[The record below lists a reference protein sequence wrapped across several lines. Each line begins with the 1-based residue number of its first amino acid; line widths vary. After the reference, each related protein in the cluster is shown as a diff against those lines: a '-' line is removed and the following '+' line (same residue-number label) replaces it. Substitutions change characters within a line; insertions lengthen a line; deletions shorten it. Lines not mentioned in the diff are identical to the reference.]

1 MVDDSLDIGIGKTGD
16 WRVKLIW
23 VRKACRMGSS
33 AAEGGMGGLRLEYGY

>member
-23 VRKACRMGSS
+23 VGSV
-33 AAEGGMGGLRLEYGY
+33 GLVGWVLRPHRGGLGR